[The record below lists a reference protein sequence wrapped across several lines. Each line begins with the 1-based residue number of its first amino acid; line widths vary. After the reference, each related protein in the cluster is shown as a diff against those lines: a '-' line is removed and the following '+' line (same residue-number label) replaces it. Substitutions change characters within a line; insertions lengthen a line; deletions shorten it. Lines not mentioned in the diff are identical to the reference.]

1 MALFD
6 NVIDRASLPAGIA
19 IVTVVCVAY
28 MLMRCMQ
35 RKPADT
41 KGTFEEIPLTD
52 LGETA
57 ALEVSYRLRLATM
70 ILSLSLSDLCCA
82 ADIVISWPR
91 LEQRQRSYKTSCY
104 NRGHNN
110 MITEI

>member
-6 NVIDRASLPAGIA
+6 DDIDRASLPAGIA

-28 MLMRCMQ
+28 MLVRCMQ

-41 KGTFEEIPLTD
+41 KGTFEGIPLTD

-57 ALEVSYRLRLATM
+57 GALEVSYRLRLATM
-70 ILSLSLSDLCCA
+70 VLSLSLSDLCCA

-104 NRGHNN
+104 NP
-110 MITEI
+110 TEI

>member
-6 NVIDRASLPAGIA
+6 DDIDRASLPAGVA

-52 LGETA
+52 LGETG

-70 ILSLSLSDLCCA
+70 VLSLSLSDLCCA

-91 LEQRQRSYKTSCY
+91 LEQRQRSI
-104 NRGHNN
+104 HVVL
-110 MITEI
+110 

>member
-41 KGTFEEIPLTD
+41 KGTFERIPLTD

-57 ALEVSYRLRLATM
+57 GALEVSYRLRLATM
-70 ILSLSLSDLCCA
+70 VLSLSLSDLCCA

-91 LEQRQRSYKTSCY
+91 LEQRQRSI
-104 NRGHNN
+104 HVVL
-110 MITEI
+110 